1 MSDFNLRCAVAL
13 IVVLSAPHPSA
24 AQILVFSRL
33 SGTVRDQSGL
43 PVVGVTVAARSP
55 SLIGGARVVVTDQEG
70 RYRLSALD
78 PGEYEVRMF
87 HDGFATAVYS
97 RIHLTPG
104 ASVDVDG
111 MLDVASVSERV
122 DVNAPSVDVRTSAS
136 TQELDRPLLEHLP
149 TSRDIYAL
157 INLTPGVSQGSGFG
171 GTQGANA
178 LWVDGVDATETT
190 TQTAWTSFSYN
201 WVEGVQ
207 VLAPGAPAEYGQF
220 TGVGGSYALRS
231 GSNRVSGLFEVL
243 HPPSSWVAHNT
254 PGDSPSGRSEAWDT
268 SAQLGGPLRED
279 RAWFFFGYHYSH
291 IESRPPFY
299 TGPGSTIF
307 AHPAG
312 LLKLTAS
319 PGRTVR
325 VDGFVEH
332 GHSVL
337 SADGLGINPLDG
349 TQDINQPQTSWN
361 LRATWTPGSR
371 DTVDFRIG
379 GYRSPQTFDPHPP
392 ATRSGPYPHYDE
404 ITGIESRNIQDY
416 TEEGRRQQSLAVAWT
431 RYMKAVGIGHELK
444 LGFEYEH
451 ARLRSTDHIP
461 GDRMY
466 IDDDGQPAY
475 VQLWRGEVRRASAN
489 RTSIFVQDAWQVS
502 SSVTINAGARLDVN
516 RGSVPVHGALLS
528 NDPIAPRVGVAWDV
542 TSSHRTV
549 VRAHYGRYYEAN
561 IVQYVL
567 SSDQSQATPQ
577 SVGAIVGPG
586 PDDFEIVE
594 VDDTRA
600 YRSVVQPGLKQ
611 AYVDQYTLGAERQ
624 VVGGLTAK
632 VQFVRRNFDRVFGL
646 IRVGET
652 WSPIET
658 VDPGPDGEIGTQ
670 DDGGALTVYR
680 RTSPGVQLFVNPDGA
695 SRHYNGL
702 QFIARKPLAN
712 RWEMQASYTWSQTRG
727 NMSNV
732 AQTNWGHPGITGY
745 YSDPNRLI
753 NANGKVPLDFTN
765 SVKLL
770 GTYALPWLG
779 GLNLSGIY
787 QFDSGHTW
795 ERTFFVRG
803 VQGPV
808 RAEPRGTRRLPA
820 ATGLD
825 VRADKTLR
833 LPGRGGTVGVF
844 VDVFNVTNRGVLT
857 AVNRVSGSGFGM
869 PLGWSSPR
877 TARIGARWMF

>member
-1 MSDFNLRCAVAL
+1 MFVGQNLDADWAPDGRSIAYVSRRGEVPFSRRSMGLVVRSLSTGRERLFIPDADGVHDPRWAPDGVHILFNARTGNNDRLEILSTRDGMMRELSPAAPWFVPEWSGTGERLYGTVGRSGKFGIRVRDLASGHESELAWPVNMMFAVSHDERWLAMGLVGNDGAPAIGVRAAAGGEWRQAFRADPADRLFTIGWSPDDTTLFAWRRTGLGTEHVVTEIWSVSVANGVPGTPLRLGVVPGMNDARKFRLSPDGRELLFTAGSSRWLHLADARDPMSAFNLRCAGAV
-13 IVVLSAPHPSA
+13 IVVLSAARPSV
-24 AQILVFSRL
+24 AQSLVLSRL
-33 SGTVRDQSGL
+33 SGTVRDRSGL
-43 PVVGVTVAARSP
+43 PVTAVAVSARSP
-55 SLIGGARVVVTDQEG
+55 SLIGGARVVMTDQEG

-78 PGEYEVRMF
+78 PGEYEVRMS

-97 RIHLTPG
+97 RIRLTPG

-111 MLDVASVSERV
+111 VLDVASVSERV
-122 DVNAPSVDVRTSAS
+122 NVMAPLVDVRTSAS

-157 INLTPGVSQGSGFG
+157 INLTPGVSEGSGFG

-190 TQTAWTSFSYN
+190 TQTAWASFSYN

-307 AHPAG
+307 AHPDA

-371 DTVDFRIG
+371 DIVDFRTG

-404 ITGIESRNIQDY
+404 ITGIESRNIQEY

-451 ARLRSTDHIP
+451 ARLRSADHLP
-461 GDRMY
+461 GDRLY

-475 VQLWRGEVRRASAN
+475 VNLWRGERQARLGESNEHLRPGRVAGQLERHDQRRGQARREPRIRPGPWNAALERSDCPAGG
-489 RTSIFVQDAWQVS
+489 RGLGRHLQPSHRGPRALRPLLRGEHRAVCAPLGPVAGHAPIGRRHRG
-502 SSVTINAGARLDVN
+502 AGA
-516 RGSVPVHGALLS
+516 
-528 NDPIAPRVGVAWDV
+528 
-542 TSSHRTV
+542 
-549 VRAHYGRYYEAN
+549 
-561 IVQYVL
+561 
-567 SSDQSQATPQ
+567 
-577 SVGAIVGPG
+577 
-586 PDDFEIVE
+586 
-594 VDDTRA
+594 
-600 YRSVVQPGLKQ
+600 
-611 AYVDQYTLGAERQ
+611 
-624 VVGGLTAK
+624 
-632 VQFVRRNFDRVFGL
+632 
-646 IRVGET
+646 
-652 WSPIET
+652 
-658 VDPGPDGEIGTQ
+658 
-670 DDGGALTVYR
+670 
-680 RTSPGVQLFVNPDGA
+680 
-695 SRHYNGL
+695 
-702 QFIARKPLAN
+702 
-712 RWEMQASYTWSQTRG
+712 
-727 NMSNV
+727 
-732 AQTNWGHPGITGY
+732 
-745 YSDPNRLI
+745 
-753 NANGKVPLDFTN
+753 
-765 SVKLL
+765 
-770 GTYALPWLG
+770 
-779 GLNLSGIY
+779 
-787 QFDSGHTW
+787 
-795 ERTFFVRG
+795 
-803 VQGPV
+803 
-808 RAEPRGTRRLPA
+808 
-820 ATGLD
+820 
-825 VRADKTLR
+825 
-833 LPGRGGTVGVF
+833 
-844 VDVFNVTNRGVLT
+844 
-857 AVNRVSGSGFGM
+857 
-869 PLGWSSPR
+869 
-877 TARIGARWMF
+877 